1 MPMYVQW
8 STRTPLSDMSL
19 GAHAASVAQQHN
31 ALKDDLRKR
40 DIRNS
45 RMTGLTPDGRRPSQ
59 EQTPS
64 KDEEAAI
71 NRAASGKD
79 SGGGAIV
86 GAWRKAATVAPAATP
101 QPPPAE
107 SSPVV
112 PVADE
117 GEG

>member
-1 MPMYVQW
+1 
-8 STRTPLSDMSL
+8 
-19 GAHAASVAQQHN
+19 
-31 ALKDDLRKR
+31 
-40 DIRNS
+40 
-45 RMTGLTPDGRRPSQ
+45 MTGLTPDGRRPSQ

-64 KDEEAAI
+64 KDEVAAI
-71 NRAASGKD
+71 NRAD